1 MTSKI
6 TPAVRAALE
15 AAVGAGQRLLRRRQD
30 LRLRPRRIL
39 ARGDRPR
46 SPTSSSARGRR
57 PRSPPCSRS
66 RTPNGIPVTP
76 RGGATGLCGGCVPV
90 CGGIVLSLER
100 MNRVLEIDADNQMA
114 VTEAGV
120 RLSDFTKA
128 VEESGLYFPP
138 HPGDESAMM
147 GGLVAT
153 NAGGSRAVKYGTIRN
168 YVRGLELVTAGGRRP
183 PARRQAREVEHR
195 LQPHAP
201 RHRLGGHARR
211 RHQGHPPSQ
220 GQARP
225 HALARRALRG
235 ARAGPRDRPPHHEAG
250 HRPAGHR
257 VPRDRAH
264 HPDRGAHPQEVADQA
279 RQNPPPDHPR
289 RRVRRGDGPPVR
301 RPWPRSA
308 CEKGAID
315 VFIADT
321 PSKQDEV
328 LAIRSKIYDA
338 IKSGTVEI
346 LDIAV
351 PRAEV
356 AGHVRKVREVAAK
369 HGVWLPTFGHAA
381 DGNVHTHIMKARY
394 EGGAHG
400 ARPGERVAAQSRPR
414 PRGALPRLQGARRGH
429 LGRARHR
436 PGQEALPLRSFSTS
450 RQIELMRGIKR
461 VFDPH
466 GHHEPRQDLR
476 LTPAR
481 GGFRPGI
488 CAGRNRAM
496 NRPVRGE

>member
-1 MTSKI
+1 MASKI

-15 AAVGAGQRLLRRRQD
+15 GAVGPGHVFSDADRTFDYGHDEFSLAEIARQPDVVVRPGTTAEVAAVLRIADAQ
-30 LRLRPRRIL
+30 
-39 ARGDRPR
+39 GV
-46 SPTSSSARGRR
+46 
-57 PRSPPCSRS
+57 
-66 RTPNGIPVTP
+66 PVTP

-100 MNRVLEIDADNQMA
+100 MSRVLEIDADNQMA

-128 VEESGLYFPP
+128 VEEGGLYFPP

-168 YVRGLELVTAGGRRP
+168 YVRGLELVTPTGD
-183 PARRQAREVEHR
+183 V
-195 LQPHAP
+195 LW
-201 RHRLGGHARR
+201 LGGKLEKSSTGYNLMHLVVGSEGTLGVVTKVVL
-211 RHQGHPPSQ
+211 HL
-220 GQARP
+220 QARP
-225 HALARRALRG
+225 GNMRSLVVPFEALEPALETVPLIMKRG
-235 ARAGPRDRPPHHEAG
+235 IVPLAVEFLEIEPITLTEEHIHKKWPTKLGKTHLLIILDAPSDDEMDRLSQAV
-250 HRPAGHR
+250 A
-257 VPRDRAH
+257 
-264 HPDRGAHPQEVADQA
+264 EVC
-279 RQNPPPDHPR
+279 
-289 RRVRRGDGPPVR
+289 V
-301 RPWPRSA
+301 
-308 CEKGAID
+308 EKGAID

-356 AGHVRKVREVAAK
+356 AGHVHKVREVAARY
-369 HGVWLPTFGHAA
+369 GMWLPTFGHAA

-394 EGGAHG
+394 ESGTMVPVPESEWRPHADRIREELFRDCKARGGVISGEHG
-400 ARPGERVAAQSRPR
+400 IGLVKKPYLSVV
-414 PRGALPRLQGARRGH
+414 LDD
-429 LGRARHR
+429 
-436 PGQEALPLRSFSTS
+436 
-450 RQIELMRGIKR
+450 RQIEIMRGIKR

-466 GHHEPRQDLR
+466 GIMN
-476 LTPAR
+476 
-481 GGFRPGI
+481 PGKI
-488 CAGRNRAM
+488 FD
-496 NRPVRGE
+496 